1 MPAESRDPASVDP
14 HALSPTIELAS
25 GERRPVQTGD
35 GIWSY
40 LALGNAVMSRSPRC
54 HECQGKLAVGRLGKC
69 AIAIEFNWMKLPLT

>member
-25 GERRPVQTGD
+25 GESCPVQTGD

-40 LALGNAVMSRSPRC
+40 LAVGNADMGSPRY
-54 HECQGKLAVGRLGKC
+54 HEYQGNLAVGRLGKC